1 MQKDIIRYIPDYT
14 YTQSMLRSFDVLG
27 ISLHE
32 GVGVNKI
39 DEKLMVLNDYKHPN
53 VFMVIM
59 LKDITVDQFI
69 TEFKRL
75 LNLPNTGKG
84 LHDKIQIN

>member
-14 YTQSMLRSFDVLG
+14 YTGSMLRSFDVFG
-27 ISLHE
+27 TSLHE
-32 GVGVNKI
+32 AVGINKI
-39 DEKLMVLNDYKHPN
+39 DEKVMVLSDHKHPN

-69 TEFKRL
+69 NEFNRL
-75 LNLPNTGKG
+75 RNLPNR
-84 LHDKIQIN
+84 LHDNIQIN